1 MNPTTTAF
9 LTPTDRRDAAGEPTA
24 YDLGA
29 EALKSL
35 AVAAVSGFEENL
47 DNSVNHFQLLRV
59 ALREERINALP
70 DVSWVFFPFQE

>member
-9 LTPTDRRDAAGEPTA
+9 LTLSDRRGRGGRTGDA

-29 EALKSL
+29 EATKSL
-35 AVAAVSGFEENL
+35 AVATVSGFEKNL

-59 ALREERINALP
+59 ALGEERINALA
-70 DVSWVFFPFQE
+70 DVSWVFFPF